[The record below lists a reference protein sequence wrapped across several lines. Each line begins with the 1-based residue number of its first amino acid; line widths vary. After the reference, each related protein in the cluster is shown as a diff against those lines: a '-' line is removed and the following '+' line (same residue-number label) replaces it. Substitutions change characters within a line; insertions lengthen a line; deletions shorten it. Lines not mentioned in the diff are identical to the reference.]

1 MNCSSA
7 RLDFRIQFDL
17 LPLERFEVES
27 QEAVTSASTDE
38 ASKDDEV
45 GSEDYST
52 CMTYDTLNIYLLVLP
67 KR

>member
-1 MNCSSA
+1 MHCSST

-17 LPLERFEVES
+17 LPLESFEVEG

-38 ASKDDEV
+38 ASEDDEV

-52 CMTYDTLNIYLLVLP
+52 CMTYDI
-67 KR
+67 